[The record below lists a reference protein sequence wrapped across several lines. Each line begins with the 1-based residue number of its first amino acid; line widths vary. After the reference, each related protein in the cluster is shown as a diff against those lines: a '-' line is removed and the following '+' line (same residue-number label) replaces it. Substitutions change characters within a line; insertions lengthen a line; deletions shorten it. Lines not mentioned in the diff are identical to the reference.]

1 MTITAPPSQ
10 ISRYEIL
17 GELGRG
23 DMGVVY
29 KARDPL
35 IERLVALKTIGVE
48 LRGAE
53 ATAFRQRFFREARSA
68 GGLNH
73 PNIVTIHDVGE
84 SDDVAYIAM
93 EFLGGRS
100 LREILDSGTV
110 LPIVTIID
118 IAAQVAEGLAFAH
131 RVAIVHRDIK
141 PANIMVLENGVVKI
155 TDFGIASLPSGTR
168 TIAGTVF
175 GSPWYISP
183 ERLRGERADGR
194 SDIFSLGAVL
204 HEMLTGLP
212 PFTGADLDSL
222 FAQILNVMPAA
233 PSTRNRNIVPAID
246 AIVAKAMAKNVE
258 DRFHDAEAMAAALRA
273 LAAPGALTPPPM
285 AAPEPDNPDV
295 LPWREGVPAT
305 VRITTAPVASA
316 VSTAADATLVPMLEA
331 PLPASALPP
340 LPAIPL
346 KWRRAAWIAVPVV
359 LLAMFA
365 GNALWPRGA
374 REATPPRA
382 NVPTVT
388 PPVTAAA
395 PVPAPSPSVTAPPR
409 TALPAVAPVLPKSE
423 APKAE
428 APKVEAAKVETPK
441 TVAPKVEAVAAPA
454 ARASATVGIAVAPWG
469 EVYVNGKKVGVSPPL
484 TELKLAPGSYV
495 IEIRNTTFPPYRTT
509 VDLQTQAAA
518 RIRHKFQ

>member
-1 MTITAPPSQ
+1 
-10 ISRYEIL
+10 L
-17 GELGRG
+17 
-23 DMGVVY
+23 
-29 KARDPL
+29 
-35 IERLVALKTIGVE
+35 
-48 LRGAE
+48 
-53 ATAFRQRFFREARSA
+53 
-68 GGLNH
+68 
-73 PNIVTIHDVGE
+73 
-84 SDDVAYIAM
+84 
-93 EFLGGRS
+93 
-100 LREILDSGTV
+100 
-110 LPIVTIID
+110 
-118 IAAQVAEGLAFAH
+118 
-131 RVAIVHRDIK
+131 
-141 PANIMVLENGVVKI
+141 
-155 TDFGIASLPSGTR
+155 
-168 TIAGTVF
+168 
-175 GSPWYISP
+175 
-183 ERLRGERADGR
+183 
-194 SDIFSLGAVL
+194 
-204 HEMLTGLP
+204 
-212 PFTGADLDSL
+212 
-222 FAQILNVMPAA
+222 
-233 PSTRNRNIVPAID
+233 
-246 AIVAKAMAKNVE
+246 
-258 DRFHDAEAMAAALRA
+258 
-273 LAAPGALTPPPM
+273 
-285 AAPEPDNPDV
+285 
-295 LPWREGVPAT
+295 
-305 VRITTAPVASA
+305 
-316 VSTAADATLVPMLEA
+316 
-331 PLPASALPP
+331 ALPP